1 MYVTPF
7 VLLCGIKFSVSINIK
22 EYDAMLNKKTME
34 SVGSAGMQGLSS
46 MRFTLIE
53 LLVVIAIIAI
63 LASMLMPALQKARKK
78 ARSIACL
85 SNMGTIA
92 KAQAMY
98 SDANGDWIVATKTT
112 ATTGKFTETTHPA
125 ERAWFV
131 KLMPYGVIVE
141 QETKTGYVGF
151 LKTKGTI
158 VCPNETGRIYGD
170 GGVTSGKYYTFS
182 HYIAN
187 GYISGANCSGIAI
200 NFKMHKIKVAKKPSQ
215 AYFAGDSKQR
225 AYPAY
230 RTNVSL
236 GFRDNGVD
244 DRVDAGSD
252 YPAGNGGECNLAY
265 MDGHAGNVKLA
276 EVRSMGGA
284 SGPHMGQRGIDTT
297 DVGVDF

>member
-1 MYVTPF
+1 
-7 VLLCGIKFSVSINIK
+7 
-22 EYDAMLNKKTME
+22 MLNEKTQKSIH
-34 SVGSAGMQGLSS
+34 SVEKSHPADCGKLLDYRLRKT
-46 MRFTLIE
+46 RFTLIE
-53 LLVVIAIIAI
+53 LLVVIAIISI

-98 SDANGDWIVATKTT
+98 SDANNDWIVATKTT
-112 ATTGKFTETTHPA
+112 STTGKFTDATHPA

-131 KLMPYGVIVE
+131 KLMPYGVNIEV
-141 QETKTGYVGF
+141 ETKTGYVGF

-158 VCPNETGRIYGD
+158 ACPNETGRIYGD
-170 GGVTSGKYYTFS
+170 GGVTSGKYYTFC

-187 GYISGANCSGIAI
+187 GYVSGANCSAI
-200 NFKMHKIKVAKKPSQ
+200 SLNFKMHKIKVAKRPAQ
-215 AYFAGDSKQR
+215 VYFAGDSKQR

-244 DRVDAGSD
+244 DRVDAGSN
-252 YPAGNGGECNLAY
+252 YPIGNGGECNMAF

>member
-1 MYVTPF
+1 
-7 VLLCGIKFSVSINIK
+7 
-22 EYDAMLNKKTME
+22 MLNKKTME

-63 LASMLMPALQKARKK
+63 LAAMLMPALQQARKR
-78 ARSIACL
+78 ARSISCL
-85 SNMGTIA
+85 SNMNTIS

-112 ATTGKFTETTHPA
+112 ATTAKFTDATHPA

-151 LKTKGTI
+151 LKTKGT
-158 VCPNETGRIYGD
+158 VACPNETGKFYGD
-170 GGVTSGKYYTFS
+170 SGITSGKYYTFC
-182 HYIAN
+182 HYLTN
-187 GYISGANCSGIAI
+187 GYLVGANCPGISI
-200 NFKMHKIKVAKKPSQ
+200 NFKMHKIKAAKQPSK

-252 YPAGNGGECNLAY
+252 YPVGNGGDCNMAF
-265 MDGHAGNVKLA
+265 MDGHAGHLKLA

-284 SGPHMGQRGIDTT
+284 SGPHVGQRGVDTN